1 MELPPTDDKI
11 REYVYSNVYQ
21 EYSDEVTGFI
31 KGMIHMRDL
40 WIKSLNKENNEQDI
54 NNGD

>member
-40 WIKSLNKENNEQDI
+40 WIKSLNKKNNEQDI